1 MSEPTPQAAY
11 RVEVRASKREP
22 WTPAELAP
30 ADPRTITPALD
41 SARAALDLAVA
52 ALSGQKPASGPP
64 VAEARVLVPA
74 GQPVPSAVRGT
85 VPVPAP
91 DGATYSTPYVVR
103 FARA

>member
-52 ALSGQKPASGPP
+52 ALSGLKPYAGPP
-64 VAEARVLVPA
+64 AAEARVIVPA
-74 GQPVPSAVRGT
+74 GLPVPAPVKGT
-85 VPVPAP
+85 VPVP
-91 DGATYSTPYVVR
+91 DGPAYSTPYTVK
-103 FARA
+103 FARS